1 MNLRSVRKLFARS
14 PKTHRPVA
22 LSLWNDHL
30 DAERLADE
38 TEAVLEGG
46 MGGVLLLAG
55 TGLPPGTYLD
65 DKWFEAVGA
74 VTRRT
79 RKRRDSVWIYEDLDS
94 PTAQNCV
101 RALLAEHPEFAQSRL
116 RLTDFVAETPY
127 AGDRLPG
134 DAVAAFMVTSDNRL
148 GGVVRQAGGR
158 PSLIHDAIEVSPILF
173 DIDPSD
179 WPGQRFLAFS
189 AESDEVRLNHF
200 NPGAI
205 TAYLDRTHGKYYERV
220 KRYFGNTLGLC
231 FLGNAHFSPR
241 PASLPWDPELPA
253 LFRETRGYSLLH
265 NLPALF
271 FDVPGCHAVRYDFW
285 TLIGEMFREG
295 TAAAFREWC
304 EQRRIPCSGHYVGP
318 VGIAQATCSVGSL
331 LPLYEHQDFPGVN
344 VPECDVFSRPEDRE
358 SYLRRL
364 VTIKEAVSVNR
375 QLGKGGVVNEA
386 IGPGDAIQT
395 ADGLR
400 RIAQF
405 EMALGLDFVTH
416 HAVRASLR
424 GDRKYDSPPLIGP
437 PAPSWAHFKKHLDAL
452 SRIGWLLSQGKNVCQ
467 VLVLHPSS
475 SVQAS
480 YRHPRKAEEEAP
492 TWTLSD
498 ASMGF
503 SFIEKHFA
511 LLTSALLDAQIDFDY
526 GDEELVGRYGQ
537 AQQRILNVGEQSYR
551 IVVLPPM
558 TNLRESTLYL
568 LQDFAMGGGIVV
580 ALGSVPSLVDGRPSN
595 AVERFVAEYA
605 EHIAQGI
612 DLFDYSVVVQRLTGM
627 GARVVSVSDQDGGD
641 VPALKVQRREWE
653 SMQII
658 YVTNTSEGP
667 LTACITFEMD
677 PESHVEVW
685 NPESGEMTLLA
696 ADDPDGPGQFSLLW
710 NAGQARLFVILAG
723 EDKSVAPEAARGE
736 EFRRIEVKWYGSRTG
751 PNVLPLTECRIVED
765 GEAGDWASLN
775 SARSTLG
782 SRLEST
788 GRPVSL
794 KTEWRFSVAADFPE
808 SDACSVALEL
818 GPDSTA
824 ALNNE
829 ELLTEGAA
837 WIVDRA
843 ISKVPLPIL
852 RPGENVLEVW
862 SLCTSSAD
870 LQAPWIVGHFGLSG
884 NDEDGWTIGREV
896 QPLPVGGWETIGM
909 PFYADTVVYRADLQG
924 YELFGADRAT
934 LHLPGLMGTAEIRIN
949 GDSIDRILWP
959 PHEVDITEYWTV
971 GKLEI
976 EIEIAGSLA
985 NLFSETN
992 PCLCKETRPEREDAG
1007 LLCPPIIVMTSPAR
1021 EPDAQS

>member
-1 MNLRSVRKLFARS
+1 MALF
-14 PKTHRPVA
+14 
-22 LSLWNDHL
+22 LWNDHL
-30 DAERLADE
+30 DPERLADE

-46 MGGVLLLAG
+46 MGGLLLLAG
-55 TGLPPGTYLD
+55 AGLPRGAYLD
-65 DKWFEAVGA
+65 EKWFEAVSA
-74 VTRRT
+74 VTRRA

-94 PTAQNCV
+94 PTAQE
-101 RALLAEHPEFAQSRL
+101 RIGALLAEHPEFAQSRL
-116 RLTDFVAETPY
+116 RLTDFVAETQY

-134 DAVAAFMVTSDNRL
+134 DAVAAFMVTSEDRL
-148 GGVVRQAGGR
+148 GGVVYQAGGR
-158 PSLIHDAIEVSPILF
+158 PSIVQDTIEVSPILF
-173 DIDPSD
+173 DINPADR
-179 WPGQRFLAFS
+179 PGQRFLVFS
-189 AESDEVRLNHF
+189 AESDEGRLNHF

-205 TAYLDRTHGKYYERV
+205 TAYLDRTHGKYYEQL

-271 FDVPGCHAVRYDFW
+271 FDVPGCHALRYDFW

-295 TAAAFREWC
+295 TAVAFRDWC
-304 EQRRIPCSGHYVGP
+304 EQRRIPCSGHYLGP
-318 VGIAQATCSVGSL
+318 GGIAQATCSVGSL

-344 VPECDVFSRPEDRE
+344 VPEIDVFSRPEDQE

-364 VTIKEAVSVNR
+364 VAIKEAVSVKR
-375 QLGKGGVVNEA
+375 QLGKGGIVNEA
-386 IGPGDAIQT
+386 TSPGDPKQT
-395 ADGLR
+395 LDGLR

-424 GDRKYDSPPLIGP
+424 GDRKYESPPLIGP
-437 PAPSWAHFKKHLDAL
+437 PEPCWAHFKKHLDAL
-452 SRIGWLLSQGKNVCQ
+452 SRIGWLLSQGKSVCQ

-480 YRHPRKAEEEAP
+480 YRHPRRAEEEAP

-498 ASMGF
+498 GSM
-503 SFIEKHFA
+503 SFAFVEKHFA

-526 GDEELVGRYGQ
+526 GDEELVARYGQ
-537 AQQRILNVGEQSYR
+537 AQQRLLNIGEQSYR

-568 LQDFAMGGGIVV
+568 LQDFAMGGGIVI

-595 AVERFVAEYA
+595 AVERFVAQYA
-605 EHIAQGI
+605 EPIAQGI
-612 DLFDYSVVVQRLTGM
+612 DLFDYSVVVQRLTDM
-627 GARVVSVSDQDGGD
+627 GARAVSISDENGRD
-641 VPALKVQRREWE
+641 VPALKAQRREWE
-653 SMQII
+653 SMEIV
-658 YVTNTSEGP
+658 YVTNTSEEPLEGCISFEKGP
-667 LTACITFEMD
+667 ET
-677 PESHVEVW
+677 HVEAW
-685 NPESGEMTLLA
+685 DPESGEMTLLPTG
-696 ADDPDGPGQFSLLW
+696 DPDGPLKLPLRW
-710 NAGQARLFVILAG
+710 KAGQARFFVILAG
-723 EDKSVAPEAARGE
+723 EDKNIAPEAPSAE
-736 EFRRIEVKWYGSRTG
+736 EFRRIEAKWYGNGTG
-751 PNVLPLTECRIVED
+751 PNVLPLTQCRIVED
-765 GEAGDWASLN
+765 GEAGVWTSLS
-775 SARSTLG
+775 SARSTLQ
-782 SRLEST
+782 SRIEST
-788 GRPVSL
+788 GRPVAF
-794 KTEWRFSVAADFPE
+794 KTEWRFNVEAGF
-808 SDACSVALEL
+808 SDSGACSVALEL
-818 GPDSTA
+818 GADSTA

-843 ISKVPLPIL
+843 ISNVPLPIL

-862 SLCTSSAD
+862 RLYASSAD
-870 LQAPWIVGHFGLSG
+870 LQAPWILGPFSLRGG
-884 NDEDGWTIGREV
+884 DDADGWTVGREV
-896 QPLPVGGWETIGM
+896 QPLPIGDWGCIGM
-909 PFYADTVVYRADLQG
+909 PFYADTVVYRSELQG

-959 PHEVDITEYWTV
+959 PHEVDITEYWTA

-985 NLFSETN
+985 NLLSETN
-992 PCLCKETRPEREDAG
+992 PCLCKETRPEREHAG
-1007 LLCPPIIVMTSPAR
+1007 LLSPPFIVMTSPAPK
-1021 EPDAQS
+1021 PDTQG